1 MTCLHTLFMEE
12 AFTNWGGM
20 VSVVS
25 LICIQN
31 TSYDGVDDMLIDLY
45 KINDNTVIYLI
56 QVKDQPKSNNV
67 DLIEEEDYNS
77 SDLYQIN

>member
-1 MTCLHTLFMEE
+1 
-12 AFTNWGGM
+12 M